1 MYLIYLCQTINFIE
15 NTNIFCKKIIFQC
28 VFLNMI
34 IIDFD
39 ILQSLNSMNYP
50 KNNSYFQHGYF
61 IKRDISLSKFIINS
75 IFEYIQ
81 NLKKKNWHFTITPK
95 LFEMFRI
102 SFQNTSLGIVWKSW
116 IFSSKKALA
125 ENNKRK

>member
-61 IKRDISLSKFIINS
+61 IKRDIYLSKFIFNS

>member
-61 IKRDISLSKFIINS
+61 IKRDISLSKFNS

>member
-1 MYLIYLCQTINFIE
+1 
-15 NTNIFCKKIIFQC
+15 
-28 VFLNMI
+28 MI

-61 IKRDISLSKFIINS
+61 IKRGIFFKMFHDQYAISLSKFIINS

-81 NLKKKNWHFTITPK
+81 NLKKRIDTSQSVQNFLKCSEFHFKIH
-95 LFEMFRI
+95 L
-102 SFQNTSLGIVWKSW
+102 QNFLKCSEFHFKIHL
-116 IFSSKKALA
+116 
-125 ENNKRK
+125 

>member
-61 IKRDISLSKFIINS
+61 IKRDISLSKFIFNS

>member
-61 IKRDISLSKFIINS
+61 IKRGIFFKMFHDQYAISLSKFIINS

-81 NLKKKNWHFTITPK
+81 NLKKRIDTSQSVQNFLKCSEFHFKIH
-95 LFEMFRI
+95 L
-102 SFQNTSLGIVWKSW
+102 
-116 IFSSKKALA
+116 
-125 ENNKRK
+125 

>member
-81 NLKKKNWHFTITPK
+81 NLKKKELTLHNH
-95 LFEMFRI
+95 
-102 SFQNTSLGIVWKSW
+102 
-116 IFSSKKALA
+116 SKTF
-125 ENNKRK
+125 

>member
-61 IKRDISLSKFIINS
+61 IKRDISLSKFIFNS

-81 NLKKKNWHFTITPK
+81 NLKKKNWHFTITHK

>member
-61 IKRDISLSKFIINS
+61 IKRDISLSKFIFNS

-81 NLKKKNWHFTITPK
+81 NLKKKNWHFTISPK

-102 SFQNTSLGIVWKSW
+102 SFQNTSLGILWKYL

>member
-61 IKRDISLSKFIINS
+61 IKRDISLSKFIFNS

-81 NLKKKNWHFTITPK
+81 NLKKKNWHFTISPK